1 MEVQAEDVL
10 RHLVVSLGQAAEERG
25 ICEDEDLDAIIEEAQ
40 RRTHQES
47 YGEIGLGRRSQARM
61 LGVDVSHS
69 EVTNIS
75 AIGFWLLVDD
85 REYFVPFSDY
95 PAFNDA
101 TVAQIYNV
109 ERLGP
114 RQFFWPDLDVDIE
127 LGVLQRPEQFP
138 LQFKI
143 AT

>member
-10 RHLVVSLGQAAEERG
+10 RHLVVSLGQAAEKRG
-25 ICEDEDLDAIIEEAQ
+25 IREDEDLDAIIEETQ
-40 RRTHQES
+40 RRAYQES
-47 YGEIGLGRRSQARM
+47 CGESGLGRRSLRM
-61 LGVDVSHS
+61 LGIDISHS

-95 PAFNDA
+95 HAFKNA

-109 ERLGP
+109 ERLDP

-127 LGVLQRPEQFP
+127 LGALQHPEQFP